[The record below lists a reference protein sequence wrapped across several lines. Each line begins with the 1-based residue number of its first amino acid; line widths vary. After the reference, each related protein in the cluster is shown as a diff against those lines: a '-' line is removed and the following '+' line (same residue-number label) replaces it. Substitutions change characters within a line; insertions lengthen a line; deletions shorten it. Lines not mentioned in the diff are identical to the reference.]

1 MDVVSGKLKGANRI
15 IINHPRVGRR
25 DLITKAKYKDVPVRL
40 GVKMLTSAQDMIVLD
55 VPVTGDATNPKF
67 NLNKVIGR
75 ALLKVFFG
83 PLMGVND
90 RKNLSEE
97 EMEGLLEIMGEDAP
111 SLSNDTMAQLPADVA
126 THAGDSSVL
135 SEISK

>member
-1 MDVVSGKLKGANRI
+1 
-15 IINHPRVGRR
+15 
-25 DLITKAKYKDVPVRL
+25 
-40 GVKMLTSAQDMIVLD
+40 MLTSAQDMIVLD

-97 EMEGLLEIMGEDAP
+97 EIEGLLEIMGEDAP